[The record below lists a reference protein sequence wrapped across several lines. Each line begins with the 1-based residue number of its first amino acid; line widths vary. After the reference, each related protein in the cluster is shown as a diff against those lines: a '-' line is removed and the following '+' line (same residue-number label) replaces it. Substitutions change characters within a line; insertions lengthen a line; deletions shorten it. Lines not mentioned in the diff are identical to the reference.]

1 MKEEILSPSIQCL
14 GDKMLLPPNLHQ
26 RQLEEEKRRRE
37 QRLQMAMKNQPNTS
51 SSVSTQNL
59 TYQKRHMNS
68 MVDALKE
75 VRKSKETIKD
85 NHYLRPDNHKGFY

>member
-1 MKEEILSPSIQCL
+1 MNGEILNPSIHYL
-14 GDKMLLPPNLHQ
+14 GDKMLLPPYLHQ
-26 RQLEEEKRRRE
+26 RQ
-37 QRLQMAMKNQPNTS
+37 LQMAMKNQPNTN